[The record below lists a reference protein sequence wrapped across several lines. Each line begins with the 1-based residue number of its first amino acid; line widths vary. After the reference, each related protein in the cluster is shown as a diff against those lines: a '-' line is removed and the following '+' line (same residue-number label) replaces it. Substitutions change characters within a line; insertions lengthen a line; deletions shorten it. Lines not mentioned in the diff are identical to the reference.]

1 MLRPLGAALVG
12 ALLATG
18 LGIAGPVDYG
28 PADELTDFN
37 AAVEAA
43 ASHNRVALGY
53 LRTENVDLAS
63 LELERMHSAWV
74 EVVRLYGRNPPTAFR
89 TNPRYAATLHDVRF
103 YTTTAIAML
112 SSGQFGAAREALE
125 TNRRLLHELRRAS
138 GVEVLADC
146 VFETNAAMAQFFAFD
161 EAPPDLGKPEVAAA
175 VANKATQLGIAAK
188 RCDAVAPPEVRAS
201 SEFRRLLD
209 GIAASLAYVPT
220 AIGTRDIDML
230 HRVIGELRAFDQLLT
245 FRYG

>member
-1 MLRPLGAALVG
+1 MLRLIAAACIG
-12 ALLATG
+12 TLLATG
-18 LGIAGPVDYG
+18 IGAAGPVDYG

-37 AAVEAA
+37 AAIEVA

-63 LELERMHSAWV
+63 LELEGMHSAWM
-74 EVVRLYGRNPPTAFR
+74 EVVRLYGQNPPAAFR
-89 TNPRYAATLHDVRF
+89 ANPRYAATLHEVRF
-103 YTTTAIAML
+103 YVTTAIAML

-125 TNRRLLHELRRAS
+125 TNRRLLHELRQAS
-138 GVEVLADC
+138 GIEVLADC
-146 VFETNAAMAQFFAFD
+146 VIETNAAMARFFAF
-161 EAPPDLGKPEVAAA
+161 EGAALNLAKPEIAAD
-175 VANKATQLGIAAK
+175 VANKAAELAAAAK
-188 RCDAVAPPEVRAS
+188 HCDGVAPPEVRAKP
-201 SEFRRLLD
+201 EFRRLLD

-220 AIGTRDIDML
+220 AINTGDVEML

>member
-1 MLRPLGAALVG
+1 MLRLVAAACIG

-18 LGIAGPVDYG
+18 IGVAGPIEYG

-43 ASHNRVALGY
+43 AAHNRVALGY
-53 LRTENVDLAS
+53 LRTDNIDLAS
-63 LELERMHSAWV
+63 LELERMHTAWMKLV
-74 EVVRLYGRNPPTAFR
+74 QLYGQNPPTAFR
-89 TNPRYAATLHDVRF
+89 TNPHYAATLHDVRF

-112 SSGQFGAAREALE
+112 SSGQFGAAREALQ
-125 TNRRLLHELRRAS
+125 TNRRLLHELRQAS
-138 GVEVLADC
+138 GIEVLADC
-146 VFETNAAMAQFFAFD
+146 VLETNAAMARFFAFD
-161 EAPPDLGKPEVAAA
+161 AAPPDLAKPEVAAD
-175 VANKATQLGIAAK
+175 VANKATLLGTAAK
-188 RCDAVAPPEVRAS
+188 RCDGVAPPEVRAS
-201 SEFRRLLD
+201 PEFRRLLD

-220 AIGTRDIDML
+220 AISNRDADML

>member
-1 MLRPLGAALVG
+1 MLRLVAAACIG
-12 ALLATG
+12 TLLATG
-18 LGIAGPVDYG
+18 IGAAGPVDYG

-37 AAVEAA
+37 AAIEAA

-63 LELERMHSAWV
+63 LELEGMHSAWM
-74 EVVRLYGRNPPTAFR
+74 EVVRLYGQNPPAAFR
-89 TNPRYAATLHDVRF
+89 TNPRYAGTLHEVRF
-103 YTTTAIAML
+103 YVTTAIAML

-125 TNRRLLHELRRAS
+125 TNRRLLHELRQAS
-138 GVEVLADC
+138 GIEVLADC
-146 VFETNAAMAQFFAFD
+146 VIETNAAMARFFAF
-161 EAPPDLGKPEVAAA
+161 EGAALNLAKPEIAAD
-175 VANKATQLGIAAK
+175 VANKAAQLAAAAK
-188 RCDAVAPPEVRAS
+188 RCDGVAPPEVRANP
-201 SEFRRLLD
+201 EFRRLLD

-220 AIGTRDIDML
+220 AINTGDVDML

>member
-1 MLRPLGAALVG
+1 MLRPLALALVG

-18 LGIAGPVDYG
+18 LGAAGPVDYG

-37 AAVEAA
+37 AAVETA

-53 LRTENVDLAS
+53 LRTENIDLAS
-63 LELERMHSAWV
+63 VELERMHSAWM
-74 EVVRLYGRNPPTAFR
+74 EVVRLYGQHPPAAFR
-89 TNPRYAATLHDVRF
+89 ANPRYAATLHEVRF
-103 YTTTAIAML
+103 YVTTAIAML

-125 TNRRLLHELRRAS
+125 TNRRLLHELRQSS

-146 VFETNAAMAQFFAFD
+146 VIETNAAMARFFTFD
-161 EAPPDLGKPEVAAA
+161 EAPPDLGQPDVAAD
-175 VANKATQLGIAAK
+175 VANRATQLGTTAQ

-201 SEFRRLLD
+201 PEFRRLLD

-220 AIGTRDIDML
+220 AIKTRDVDML

>member
-1 MLRPLGAALVG
+1 MLRLVAAACIG

-18 LGIAGPVDYG
+18 IGVAGPIDYG
-28 PADELTDFN
+28 PADELNDFN
-37 AAVEAA
+37 AAIETA

-74 EVVRLYGRNPPTAFR
+74 EVMRLYGQNPPAAFR
-89 TNPRYAATLHDVRF
+89 ANPRYQATLNEVRF
-103 YTTTAIAML
+103 YVTTAIAML

-125 TNRRLLHELRRAS
+125 TNRRLLHELRQAS

-146 VFETNAAMAQFFAFD
+146 IIETNTAMARFFTFD
-161 EAPPDLGKPEVAAA
+161 VRPPNLAQPEVAAD
-175 VANKATQLGIAAK
+175 VADKAAQLGTAAK
-188 RCDAVAPPEVRAS
+188 HCDNLAPPEVRAS
-201 SEFRRLLD
+201 PEFRRLID
-209 GIAASLAYVPT
+209 GIAASLGYVPT
-220 AIGTRDIDML
+220 AISNRDTDML

-245 FRYG
+245 FRFG

>member
-1 MLRPLGAALVG
+1 MLRLFAAACIG
-12 ALLATG
+12 TLLATG
-18 LGIAGPVDYG
+18 IGAAGPVDYG

-37 AAVEAA
+37 AAIEAA

-63 LELERMHSAWV
+63 LELEGMHSAWM
-74 EVVRLYGRNPPTAFR
+74 EVVRLYGQNPPAAFR
-89 TNPRYAATLHDVRF
+89 TNPRYAATLHEVRF
-103 YTTTAIAML
+103 YVTTAIAML

-125 TNRRLLHELRRAS
+125 TNRRLLHELRQAS
-138 GVEVLADC
+138 GIEVLADC
-146 VFETNAAMAQFFAFD
+146 VIETNAAMARFFAFD
-161 EAPPDLGKPEVAAA
+161 ATPPDLAKPEVTAD
-175 VANKATQLGIAAK
+175 VANRAAELGIAAK
-188 RCDAVAPPEVRAS
+188 HCDALAPPEVRAS
-201 SEFRRLLD
+201 PEFRRLLD

-220 AIGTRDIDML
+220 AINTHDVDML